1 MTAILAA
8 DRAATPGARPSR
20 TIFRMTDSVRRPAGA
35 RPLRLTPFRA
45 VRYAAEVVPDLAAV
59 TCPPYDVIG
68 DHGVAEWEAADPHN
82 VVRLILPRE
91 QPGDDRYTHA
101 ARDLRSWLGRG
112 VLRRDDRAGLYVYE
126 HAVAGATAVG
136 LVGAVSLHDPAERV
150 VLPHEDVFPTPVADR
165 TELMAATGAQLEP
178 ILLTYDGDGAA
189 SDVVDAALT
198 ADAFLSVTTTDGA
211 SHRIW
216 RLTDDRVIHT
226 IEEDLAGRQALIAD
240 GHHRYAAYRALWAR
254 SRSQPRAGTEQPP
267 RLDPGAASRG
277 LAMLVDARRH
287 PLGLGGIH
295 RSVAGLSLGDA
306 ITAAKTG
313 FAAVTQLA
321 HDADVTAALQERGRR
336 GSAFAVGDGRDWVI
350 LADPDPVLVDASLPA
365 DRSPTWRRLDTS
377 IACEFLLPRLWQV
390 SDADPRVAY
399 HHAAAS
405 AIERASHLG
414 GVAVLLNPAR
424 HEDVL
429 RVAALGERM
438 PRKSTSFG
446 PKPRTGLLMRLLTEV
461 PVGGRGPAAGR
472 R

>member
-1 MTAILAA
+1 
-8 DRAATPGARPSR
+8 
-20 TIFRMTDSVRRPAGA
+20 MTDSVRRPGGA

-45 VRYAAEVVPDLAAV
+45 IRYAAEVVPDLAAV

-112 VLRRDDRAGLYVYE
+112 VLRRDERAGLYVYE

-150 VLPHEDVFPTPVADR
+150 VLPHEDVFATPVADR

-189 SDVVDAALT
+189 SDVVDATLTTDAL
-198 ADAFLSVTTTDGA
+198 LGVTTTDGA

-254 SRSQPRAGTEQPP
+254 SRSRPQAGTEQP

-287 PLGLGGIH
+287 PLGLGSIH

-313 FAAVTQLA
+313 FTAVTQLA
-321 HDADVTAALQERGRR
+321 HDADVTSALQERGRR

-365 DRSPTWRRLDTS
+365 DRSPTWRRFDAS

-399 HHAAAS
+399 HHAAAG
-405 AIERASHLG
+405 AIERASHRG

-424 HEDVL
+424 HGDVL
-429 RVAALGERM
+429 SVAALGERM

-446 PKPRTGLLMRLLTEV
+446 PKPRTGLLMRLLTEL
-461 PVGGRGPAAGR
+461 PVGARGPAAGR